1 MAVPT
6 DRRSAG
12 SGGAR
17 AARRGAA
24 ERALPA
30 EGRLARR
37 REQRAFSR
45 GGPRVQVEEIQHSR
59 LLVAIAATID
69 ELGFEQSTVTR
80 IAARAKVSRRT
91 FYEFFENRETCLVA
105 LIDAVVER
113 VERDLEAAG
122 LEDLEWRERVRG
134 GLWVILSFLER
145 EPVLARIWVV
155 HALHGGPETLERREQ
170 VLARLA
176 AILDEGRRE
185 GPRGAECTLVTAEGL
200 VGGALGVVYARLRS
214 GDRRPLTD
222 LLDELMGM
230 IALQY
235 LGARAARREQR
246 RPAPEPAAHDASRAG
261 WEVGAHAER
270 DPLDEVKM
278 RLTYRTARVLQ
289 CIADLPG
296 GQQPGGRGERG
307 DRRPGPDLK
316 AFAAPGGCGSRG
328 EHRRGPPLRR
338 AERVDAH
345 PTRPPGRAAAQRCG
359 SRSESCGVMRIRADH
374 LSAAWTPGIQR
385 RFARARLRA
394 HGLLANTGGHPVAA
408 MSGR

>member
-1 MAVPT
+1 MAAPA
-6 DRRSAG
+6 R
-12 SGGAR
+12 SGGAT

-24 ERALPA
+24 KRALPG

-37 REQRAFSR
+37 REQRVLSR
-45 GGPRVQVEEIQHSR
+45 GAPRVQVEEIQHSR
-59 LLVAIAATID
+59 LLVAVAATID

-91 FYEFFENRETCLVA
+91 FYELFENRETCLVA

-113 VERDLEAAG
+113 VERDLAAAG

-145 EPVLARIWVV
+145 EPLLARIWVV
-155 HALHGGPETLERREQ
+155 HALHGGPQTLERREQ

-222 LLDELMGM
+222 LLEELMGM

-235 LGARAARREQR
+235 LGPRAARREQR
-246 RPAPEPAAHDASRAG
+246 RPAPAPRPVALSPRPS
-261 WEVGAHAER
+261 VGEER
-270 DPLDEVKM
+270 DPLDEVNM
-278 RLTYRTARVLQ
+278 RLTYRTARVLG
-289 CIADLPG
+289 CIAEL
-296 GQQPGGRGERG
+296 GERG
-307 DRRPGPDLK
+307 SGPSNRAVAERAGVTDLGQISK
-316 AFAAPGGCGSRG
+316 L
-328 EHRRGPPLRR
+328 LRR
-338 AERVDAH
+338 LER
-345 PTRPPGRAAAQRCG
+345 
-359 SRSESCGVMRIRADH
+359 
-374 LSAAWTPGIQR
+374 L
-385 RFARARLRA
+385 
-394 HGLLANTGGHPVAA
+394 GLALNTGGGHQSGAPNAWQLTPLGAQVARRVSVLTLEREQA
-408 MSGR
+408 A